1 MWSCGDGG
9 VGGVEIYP
17 MDCGVTPGTKRE
29 AFDVALEKCPNEA
42 GFTAIGHQQ
51 TWGGVVTP
59 QSAGKKT
66 LPLFSVRSAG
76 ALSRPTSHIHRE
88 RTATVSIIHGP
99 TAPCKQRQS
108 VFISSLFH
116 SVCLTFTHFYVWTV
130 TPPPKKKQKNWIS
143 IRLTGHKCLNPVSDL
158 LPQGRYIL
166 LLLQYMIKNIEYI
179 PLLSK

>member
-1 MWSCGDGG
+1 MEELVVLKYIPWIVVSLPVQKGRPLMWLWRS
-9 VGGVEIYP
+9 VLMRPVSQRL
-17 MDCGVTPGTKRE
+17 VTSGLEVASWRRSQPAKKRSRCSP
-29 AFDVALEKCPNEA
+29 F
-42 GFTAIGHQQ
+42 
-51 TWGGVVTP
+51 
-59 QSAGKKT
+59 
-66 LPLFSVRSAG
+66 

-99 TAPCKQRQS
+99 TAPCKQRQC

-116 SVCLTFTHFYVWTV
+116 SVCLTFTHFYVWTL

-143 IRLTGHKCLNPVSDL
+143 IRLTGHKCLNPVGDL

>member
-66 LPLFSVRSAG
+66 LPLFSIRSISADQPHTPWTYSHRFNYSW
-76 ALSRPTSHIHRE
+76 AYSTLQTKTECLHQLAFPLSLP
-88 RTATVSIIHGP
+88 
-99 TAPCKQRQS
+99 
-108 VFISSLFH
+108 
-116 SVCLTFTHFYVWTV
+116 HFY
-130 TPPPKKKQKNWIS
+130 PLLCLNSNKKKQKNWIS

-166 LLLQYMIKNIEYI
+166 LLLQYMI
-179 PLLSK
+179 